1 MKKINKITAVLCVF
15 ALLCGCSNS
24 AGSSVPSSTTTS
36 SNPTTSST
44 STTSSTA
51 LTSSVFVTSN
61 TSETQGTDVGGGMT
75 LFGAQLD
82 NAELEDFSL
91 ARFTEDYMFGE
102 AEKEFLNTFDNA
114 EIKDL
119 YMNAQTLCYLLC
131 YIKPPLKVYDNGRKR
146 ARIEID
152 GNTYEES
159 GYTYESFKDAYLN
172 VFTAE
177 TTEKIFQNH
186 GFLNYNGALFYMDGA
201 KGGNAWEVHREY
213 ELVSKSDSVIEFKR
227 VMFSHDID
235 FKPSQEYDP
244 ALRDEYT
251 AETVDFKLVMTDNG
265 WRAEKFLNVTDPYE
279 FLIA

>member
-1 MKKINKITAVLCVF
+1 
-15 ALLCGCSNS
+15 
-24 AGSSVPSSTTTS
+24 
-36 SNPTTSST
+36 
-44 STTSSTA
+44 
-51 LTSSVFVTSN
+51 
-61 TSETQGTDVGGGMT
+61 MT

-91 ARFTEDYMFGE
+91 ARFTEGYTFGE
-102 AEKEFLNTFDNA
+102 AENEFLNTFDNA

-131 YIKPPLKVYDNGRKR
+131 YIKPPLKVYDNGRKW
-146 ARIEID
+146 ARIEFD

-159 GYTYESFKDAYLN
+159 GYTYESFKNAYLN

-177 TTEKIFQNH
+177 TTEEIFQNH
-186 GFLNYNGALFYMDGA
+186 GFLNYNGALFYIDCA

-213 ELVSKSDSVIEFKR
+213 ELVSKSDSVIEFQR
-227 VMFSHDID
+227 VTFCHDID

-244 ALRDEYT
+244 ALRDEYD

-279 FLIA
+279 FLIS